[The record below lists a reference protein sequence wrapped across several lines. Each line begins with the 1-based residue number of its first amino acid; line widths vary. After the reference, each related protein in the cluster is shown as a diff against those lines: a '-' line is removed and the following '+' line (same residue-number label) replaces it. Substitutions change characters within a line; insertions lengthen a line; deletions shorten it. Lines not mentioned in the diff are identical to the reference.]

1 MTFLSS
7 RDIGRGAAALPVVAL
22 ITDAFLSYFVFGF
35 QHPHF
40 GCRKART
47 LIPAERADKARKKPA
62 KPRRLDGCASD
73 AWEFGILQ
81 QKFKHQEIMAGK
93 FL

>member
-1 MTFLSS
+1 
-7 RDIGRGAAALPVVAL
+7 
-22 ITDAFLSYFVFGF
+22 
-35 QHPHF
+35 
-40 GCRKART
+40 
-47 LIPAERADKARKKPA
+47 
-62 KPRRLDGCASD
+62 LDGCASD